1 MISNARFEEY
11 HAHVIFQAIFDMCLY
26 ENTRFKILAIT
37 SGKAKCLVC
46 AQNDLFLAGDMP
58 PHSLAPREDV
68 LILYDKLI
76 PSTPF

>member
-11 HAHVIFQAIFDMCLY
+11 HAHVIFQAIYDMCLY
-26 ENTRFKILAIT
+26 ENTRFNILAIT

-46 AQNDLFLAGDMP
+46 TQKDLFLAGDMR
-58 PHSLAPREDV
+58 PHSLAPREGV